1 MKKISTLFLAALS
14 VLTLGTSA
22 FAQKA
27 NPTSPRP
34 VRCYSDEH
42 KAQEIAAN
50 PAAAINYQMAES
62 QIQNWM
68 ATHPNNYTVKTSNG
82 QPPIITIPVVVHII
96 YKTTAQNIS
105 NTQVYTQLARL
116 NADYRKNNSDS
127 NSVRNTFK
135 SIAGD
140 AQIEFCLAV
149 RDPSNQP
156 TTGILRKQT
165 TVSSFSTNDAV
176 KYTAQG
182 GEDAWN
188 TSKYLNLWVCNLS
201 GGVLGYAQFPGG
213 TAATDGVVIT
223 YSAFGD
229 GGTAASPYDKGRT
242 ATHEVGHWL
251 NLYHTFQGGCTGMS
265 AANCASQGDMCC
277 DTPPVSSANFG
288 CPAST
293 VNTCAETYLG
303 NRVDNWENY
312 MDYTDDACM
321 YMFSNDQIARMQ
333 ACINTSRSGLLTS
346 QGCLPLGPVPV
357 AGITA
362 SAQTICQ
369 GQTVT
374 FSDATTVATPTTYSW
389 NFGTGATPAT
399 ATTAG
404 PHAVTFNSAGSI
416 IVTYTV
422 SNSNGT
428 STKKDT
434 ITVNAGP
441 IANISGSATP
451 CANTTAAYSIAN
463 SANATFTWTANGGN
477 IVSGQGTNAVTV
489 AWGAN
494 GSNGNLI
501 VTASGS
507 GCSSTDTIN
516 ITASTPKPNITG
528 NATACT
534 SGSSNYSITPVTGST
549 YAWTASN
556 GTINSGSTASTC
568 NASFTAA
575 GSASVMIAQT
585 YYAGCIGKDTI
596 TVNVNAA
603 PSPTISGS
611 GDVCV
616 GNMTPYNVTAV
627 NGSTYNWV
635 SGGANSTINNGQGT
649 NTINVTFN
657 TAGLSTLQ
665 VAQTVA
671 GCSGN
676 SPMLTVN
683 VHALPTPS
691 FTFTNNGNA
700 YSFTNTTT
708 GTGTYNWN
716 FGDGG
721 SDQTANPKHNYAA
734 PGTYTVTL
742 SFTDQ
747 YGCSGTYSQDV
758 VITEFLGITTLNNAS
773 ISIQP
778 NPANELT
785 YLSIGNINLNQV
797 QITLNDILG
806 RKVLDVYSGALKNN
820 AVIPVHMN
828 TLADGVYL
836 IKLETKNETIVKRI
850 IKN

>member
-1 MKKISTLFLAALS
+1 MKKISTLFLSALS
-14 VLTLGTSA
+14 VLTIGTSA

-27 NPTSPRP
+27 NPTSAPP

-68 ATHPNNYTVKTSNG
+68 ATHPTNYTVKTSNG
-82 QPPIITIPVVVHII
+82 QAPIVTIPVVVHIV
-96 YKTTAQNIS
+96 YNTTAQNIS

-116 NADYRKNNSDS
+116 NADYRKNNADT
-127 NSVRNTFK
+127 NSVRTTFK
-135 SIAGD
+135 TNAGD

-149 RDPSNQP
+149 RDPNNQP

-165 TVSSFSTNDAV
+165 TKTSFSTNDAV

-223 YSAFGD
+223 YSAMGD
-229 GGTAASPYDKGRT
+229 GGTAQSPYDKGRT

-265 AANCASQGDMCC
+265 ASNCASQGDMCC

-288 CPAST
+288 CPSAT
-293 VNTCAETYLG
+293 TNTCAETYSG

-346 QGCLPLGPVPV
+346 QGCLPLGPAPV
-357 AGITA
+357 AGLTA
-362 SAQTICQ
+362 STHTICQ
-369 GQTVT
+369 GQSVT
-374 FSDATTVATPTTYSW
+374 FTDATTNATPTTYSW
-389 NFGTGATPAT
+389 NFGTGASPAT
-399 ATTAG
+399 ASTVG
-404 PHAVTFNSAGSI
+404 PHTVTFNNAGSI

-422 SNSNGT
+422 TNTNGS

-434 ITVNAGP
+434 IVVNAGP
-441 IANISGSATP
+441 IAAITGSATP
-451 CANTTAAYSIAN
+451 CANTTATYSIAN
-463 SANATFTWTANGGN
+463 TANATFSWTANGGN
-477 IVSGQGTNAVTV
+477 IVSGQGTNTVNV

-494 GSNGNLI
+494 GSMGNLI
-501 VTASGS
+501 ATASGS
-507 GCSSTDTIN
+507 GCSSSDTIN
-516 ITASTPKPNITG
+516 ITASTPKPVITG

-534 SGSSNYSITPVTGST
+534 SGNKNFSVSPVTGST
-549 YAWTASN
+549 YAWTAAN
-556 GTINSGSTASTC
+556 GTINSGSTAATC
-568 NASFTAA
+568 NASFTTA
-575 GSASVMIAQT
+575 GTAYVYVAQT
-585 YYAGCIGKDTI
+585 YYAGCVGKDTLAV
-596 TVNVNAA
+596 TVNAA
-603 PSPTISGS
+603 PTPSISGA

-616 GNMTPYNVTAV
+616 GNMTPYNVSAV
-627 NGSTYNWV
+627 TGSTYNWV

-649 NTINVTFN
+649 NAINVTFN
-657 TAGLSTLQ
+657 AAGLSTLQ

-691 FTFTNNGNA
+691 FTFSNTGNA
-700 YSFTNTTT
+700 YAFTNTTT
-708 GTGTYNWN
+708 GTGTYAWN

-721 SDQTANPKHNYAA
+721 SDQVANPKHTYAA

-742 SFTDQ
+742 TFTDQ
-747 YGCSGTYSQDV
+747 YGCSGSYSQDV
-758 VITEFLGITTLNNAS
+758 IITEFLGLTSLNIAS
-773 ISIQP
+773 ISIMP
-778 NPANELT
+778 NPTNDLT
-785 YLSIGNINLNQV
+785 YLTIGNVNINQV

-820 AVIPVHMN
+820 ASIPVHMN
-828 TLADGVYL
+828 NLADGVYL
-836 IKLETKNETIVKRI
+836 IKLETKNESIVKRI